1 MGKLGE
7 AAVMQLRANIF
18 VEYVTDECVQFSEQF
33 KKLAWDGLGQ
43 GKKLSEIFRENGI
56 PPELLGQKRIE
67 NFRYQLR
74 KRMKDGRDFSD
85 YRENNG
91 GKQPDDMEITLE
103 EKVRILQHEL
113 AYTRQEV
120 EFLKKLQMANTEARK
135 EWELKHRPM

>member
-1 MGKLGE
+1 MGKLSE
-7 AAVMQLRANIF
+7 SAVKQLRANIF

-33 KKLAWDGLGQ
+33 KKIAWDGLEQ

-67 NFRYQLR
+67 NFRYLLR
-74 KRMKDGRDFSD
+74 RRMKEGRGFSD

-91 GKQPDDMEITLE
+91 GKLPDDEEITLE

-113 AYTRQEV
+113 AYTKQEV

-135 EWELKHRPM
+135 EWELKHRPT